1 MSAALLRELALRA
14 GIEPEYRDSWN
25 HSHIASEKTQR
36 ALLHAMG
43 LGCVSEREIRASLA
57 KLQTQTSGELST
69 EPTIEQAWRPS
80 SLQDDDRRWGIS
92 VQLYGLRSARQ
103 WGIGDFGDLRAL
115 VRAAAPLGA
124 AAIGINP
131 LHALFPAR
139 PEHASPY
146 SPSSRRFINPL
157 YLDVDAVEDFR
168 HCSAAQ
174 EQVASAD
181 FQAKLS
187 AARESQWVDY
197 KTVSALK
204 WPVLITSYRRFR
216 EQCLAKADDRGE
228 AFREFQRQQGTA
240 LRRFAIFHA
249 LAETQVESDWRRWP
263 RPLTAPDSAAVGE
276 FAATHL
282 EAVEFHEYLQWQA
295 ALQLEDVNAAAREC
309 GMSIGLY
316 ADLAVGADGA
326 GAEVWSAQRAF
337 VQGATIGAPPD
348 ALNLSGQD
356 WGLPPLDPI
365 ALSATGCA
373 PYAELLRA
381 NMQRVGALRIDHILG
396 LMRFYWI
403 PHGAQPDEGA
413 YVRYPWTELF
423 NVLAQESR
431 RNDCLVIGEDL
442 GTVPDGLRE
451 AMHRRGMLSYR
462 LLYFE
467 ERDGAFP
474 PAEDYPAD
482 ALLAASTHDLPS
494 LPMWWAGEDIELRER
509 LGLWPD
515 AQSREKEIEHR
526 EQARRALVEALRAQN
541 LRVETDVP
549 NDVPVEAVYTY
560 LARTPCKLLM
570 VQFEDVLDQSVQ
582 VNVPGTTDQYPNWR
596 ARMPCSVDETIAD
609 ARMRRIAER
618 LNASGRRDERR

>member
-14 GIEPEYRDSWN
+14 GIELEYRDSWN
-25 HSHIASEKTQR
+25 HRHIASEKTQR
-36 ALLHAMG
+36 ALLHAVG
-43 LGCVSEREIRASLA
+43 LACASEREIRASLA
-57 KLQTQTSGELST
+57 KLQAQTSGEPSV
-69 EPTIEQAWRPS
+69 EPPIEHAWRPS
-80 SLQDDDRRWGIS
+80 ALQGDGRRWGIS

-103 WGIGDFGDLRAL
+103 WGIGDFSDLRAL
-115 VRAAAPLGA
+115 VRGAATLGA
-124 AAIGINP
+124 AAVGINP

-157 YLDVDAVEDFR
+157 YLDVEAIEDFR
-168 HCSAAQ
+168 HCTAAHQYISA
-174 EQVASAD
+174 AD
-181 FQAKLS
+181 FQAKLA

-197 KTVSALK
+197 KTVAALK
-204 WPVLITSYRRFR
+204 WPVLIMSYRRFR
-216 EQCLAKADDRGE
+216 EQCLAKADDRDE
-228 AFREFQRQQGTA
+228 AFRVFQREQGNA

-263 RPLTAPDSAAVGE
+263 RPLTDPDSAAVEE

-282 EAVEFHEYLQWQA
+282 DAVEFHEYLQWQA
-295 ALQLEDVNAAAREC
+295 ALQLDAANATAREC

-316 ADLAVGADGA
+316 ADLAVGADPA
-326 GAEVWSAQRAF
+326 AAEVWSAQGDF
-337 VQGATIGAPPD
+337 VRGATIGAPPD

-365 ALSATGCA
+365 ALAASGCA

-381 NMQRVGALRIDHILG
+381 NMRRVGALRIDHILG

-413 YVRYPWTELF
+413 YVRYPWTALF
-423 NVLAQESR
+423 DVLAKESR
-431 RNDCLVIGEDL
+431 GNHCLVIGEDL
-442 GTVPDGLRE
+442 GTVPDGLRD

-474 PAEDYPAD
+474 PPEEYPAD
-482 ALLAASTHDLPS
+482 ALIAARTHDLPS
-494 LPMWWAGEDIELRER
+494 LPMWWRGGDIELRER
-509 LGLWPD
+509 LGLWPNV
-515 AQSREKEIEHR
+515 QTREKEIRHR
-526 EQARRALVEALRAQN
+526 ELARRAVMEVLRAQD
-541 LRVETDVP
+541 LHVEADVP
-549 NDVPVEAVYTY
+549 NEVPVEAVYTY
-560 LARTPCKLLM
+560 LARTLCKLLM
-570 VQFEDVLDQSVQ
+570 VQFEDVLGQRVQ

-596 ARMPCSVDETIAD
+596 ARMPCSVEEAVAD
-609 ARMRRIAER
+609 VRMRQIAQN
-618 LNASGRRDERR
+618 LNASGRRDER

>member
-25 HSHIASEKTQR
+25 HRHVASEKTQR

-43 LGCVSEREIRASLA
+43 LACASEREIRASLT
-57 KLQTQTSGELST
+57 KLQAQTSGEPSA
-69 EPTIEQAWRPS
+69 EQTIEHAWRPS
-80 SLQDDDRRWGIS
+80 ALQGGGRRWGIS

-103 WGIGDFGDLRAL
+103 WGIGDFSDLRAL
-115 VRAAAPLGA
+115 VRAAATLGA

-157 YLDVDAVEDFR
+157 YLDIEAIEDFR
-168 HCSAAQ
+168 HCIAAR

-181 FQAKLS
+181 FQAKLA
-187 AARESQWVDY
+187 AARESQSVDY
-197 KTVSALK
+197 KTVAALK
-204 WPVLITSYRRFR
+204 WPVLIMLYRRFR
-216 EQCLAKADDRGE
+216 EQCLAQADDRGE
-228 AFREFQRQQGTA
+228 AFRGFQRQQGIA

-263 RPLTAPDSAAVGE
+263 RPLTDPDSAAVEE

-295 ALQLEDVNAAAREC
+295 ALQLDAVNAAAREC

-316 ADLAVGADGA
+316 ADLAVGADAA
-326 GAEVWSAQRAF
+326 GAEVWSAQDAF

-365 ALSATGCA
+365 ALAATGCA

-381 NMQRVGALRIDHILG
+381 NMRRVGALRIDHILG

-403 PHGAQPDEGA
+403 PNGAQPDEGA
-413 YVRYPWTELF
+413 YVRYPWSGLF
-423 NVLAQESR
+423 DVLARKSR
-431 RNDCLVIGEDL
+431 EHRCLVIGEDL
-442 GTVPDGLRE
+442 GTVPDGLRD

-474 PAEDYPAD
+474 PPEEYPSN
-482 ALLAASTHDLPS
+482 ALIAAGTHDLPS

-515 AQSREKEIEHR
+515 SQSRKKEIQHR
-526 EQARRALVEALRAQN
+526 ERTRRALMEALRAQD
-541 LRVETDVP
+541 LHAEADVP
-549 NDVPVEAVYTY
+549 DAVPVEAVYAY

-570 VQFEDVLDQSVQ
+570 VQLEDVLDQRVQ
-582 VNVPGTTDQYPNWR
+582 VNVPGTTDEYPNWR
-596 ARMPCSVDETIAD
+596 ARLPCSVDEAIAD

-618 LNASGRRDERR
+618 LNASDRRDEGR